1 MAQMSRPGLTLS
13 QKKELWQR
21 WKEGQSLSEI
31 GRALGKH
38 AGSIHGV
45 IKVNGGVVP
54 AARTRSVRV
63 LALVER
69 EEISRRLAQ
78 EESVRWIAVRL
89 ERARRRS
96 AVRSTATAAAES
108 TERCEPTTGPG
119 EMRNVPR
126 NAYWPRIRCC
136 RRWSR
141 EAETGLVAGA
151 DFRICL

>member
-1 MAQMSRPGLTLS
+1 MAQMGRPGLTLS

-45 IKVNGGVVP
+45 IKVNGGIVP

-69 EEISRRLAQ
+69 KEISRRLAQ

-89 ERARRRS
+89 ERAPSTICREINRHGGRRKYL
-96 AVRSTATAAAES
+96 AVRADDRAW
-108 TERCEPTTGPG
+108 
-119 EMRNVPR
+119 R
-126 NAYWPRIRCC
+126 NAKRPK
-136 RRWSR
+136 
-141 EAETGLVAGA
+141 E
-151 DFRICL
+151 CLLATNQVLQEVVERS